1 MDSNHDELIQSQLCY
16 RYTIPQKIGKPLL
29 SRRKHH
35 IRLGTV
41 RQRQSRKGTSG
52 QKNGHKMAT
61 SMWPFHFPAMTAS
74 VLTIIS
80 PVLARRIRGLPHQT
94 AQDGM

>member
-1 MDSNHDELIQSQLCY
+1 
-16 RYTIPQKIGKPLL
+16 
-29 SRRKHH
+29 
-35 IRLGTV
+35 
-41 RQRQSRKGTSG
+41 
-52 QKNGHKMAT
+52 MAT